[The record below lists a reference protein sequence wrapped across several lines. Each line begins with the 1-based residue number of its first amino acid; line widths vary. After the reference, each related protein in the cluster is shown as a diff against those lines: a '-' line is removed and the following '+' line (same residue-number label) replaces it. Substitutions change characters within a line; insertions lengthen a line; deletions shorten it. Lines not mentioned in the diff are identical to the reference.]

1 MLGVPARDCLR
12 VAELIGLKVVANVR
26 FPSPLSLSPLLA
38 DPAPVPS
45 QEFVAYNELQTVIM
59 PNEATRLGPRAY
71 LIAKYALC
79 GFGNI
84 GSLGINLGILAALA
98 PKRAGEIVRL
108 LPSALLTG
116 ILVTLSSAAIAGIV
130 GDPLLDPYVPPS
142 TSA

>member
-26 FPSPLSLSPLLA
+26 LCRFPHASASHSPCVAHP
-38 DPAPVPS
+38 

-59 PNEATRLGPRAY
+59 PDAATRLSPRAY

-130 GDPLLDPYVPPS
+130 GDPLLDAYVP
-142 TSA
+142 TAA